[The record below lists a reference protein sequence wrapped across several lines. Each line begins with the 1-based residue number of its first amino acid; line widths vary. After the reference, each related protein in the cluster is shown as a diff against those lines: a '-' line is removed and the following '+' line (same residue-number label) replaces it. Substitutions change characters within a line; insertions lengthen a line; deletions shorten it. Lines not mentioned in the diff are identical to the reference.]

1 MPGRRRPFEDNWT
14 GGPHLGDST
23 GQVQDVGA
31 GVAGPYEVTAHSL
44 NTVVE
49 SRAFDIGGWSWI
61 DRKIKKDV

>member
-31 GVAGPYEVTAHSL
+31 GVAGLYEVTAHSL

-49 SRAFDIGGWSWI
+49 SGRLMLADDGVG
-61 DRKIKKDV
+61 